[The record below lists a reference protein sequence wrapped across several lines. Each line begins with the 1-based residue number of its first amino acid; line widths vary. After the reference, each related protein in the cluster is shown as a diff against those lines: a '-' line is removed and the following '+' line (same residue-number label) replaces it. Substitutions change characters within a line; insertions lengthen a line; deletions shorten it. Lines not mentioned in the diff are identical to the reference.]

1 MKYHTDRVNDS
12 RFQIRQ
18 DKYILLVLQKLNSDL
33 SPTTPLYV
41 WFVMLM
47 WIMIEY
53 VAIADGMNRIFLRQ
67 VGGFLRVLPFHSPIK
82 LTATI

>member
-1 MKYHTDRVNDS
+1 MKYHTDGVNDS

-18 DKYILLVLQKLNSDL
+18 DKYILFVMQKLNSDL

-41 WFVMLM
+41 WFFMLM

-53 VAIADGMNRIFLRQ
+53 VAIADGMNRIFCDRSVVFSGSFRFIHQ
-67 VGGFLRVLPFHSPIK
+67 
-82 LTATI
+82 

>member
-12 RFQIRQ
+12 RLQIRQ
-18 DKYILLVLQKLNSDL
+18 DKDILLVMPKLNSDL

-41 WFVMLM
+41 WLYMLM

-53 VAIADGMNRIFLRQ
+53 CVIADGMDRILCDRSVVFSRYSAFIHQ
-67 VGGFLRVLPFHSPIK
+67 
-82 LTATI
+82 